1 MQKSIFLI
9 SFGLF
14 LASGCTSMSV
24 DDFKETGP
32 ALILENYFDGE
43 TQAWGLFEDRTG
55 TVRRQFV
62 VEISG
67 RWDGTTLIL
76 DEDFR
81 YSDGAKENRL
91 WTITK
96 TGPND
101 YVGETAEA
109 VGPAVGKTAGNAFRW
124 EYDFNLKVGDSA
136 WKVHFDD
143 WLFLQPNGVLLNKAT
158 VSRWGI
164 KIGTVFLSFRKLPPA
179 GKSRLPDVRPESEL
193 EPA

>member
-1 MQKSIFLI
+1 MQKSIFLMPL
-9 SFGLF
+9 GLF

-24 DDFKETGP
+24 DEFKDSGP
-32 ALILENYFDGE
+32 KFVLEDYFKGE

-55 TVRRQFV
+55 KVRRQFV
-62 VEISG
+62 VDISG

-81 YSDGAKENRL
+81 YSDGGTENRL

-101 YVGETAEA
+101 YVGETTEA
-109 VGPAVGKTAGNAFRW
+109 VGAAIGKTAGNAFRW
-124 EYDFNLKVGDSA
+124 EYNFNLKVGDSA

-143 WLFLQPNGVLLNKAT
+143 WMFLQPNGVLLNKAT

-164 KIGTVFLSFRKLPPA
+164 KIGTVFLSFTKPA
-179 GKSRLPDVRPESEL
+179 SNEQATPSKVRPLSEL
-193 EPA
+193 ESA